1 MNASTA
7 LESMPP
13 DRNAPIGTSL
23 TICMRTDSSSR
34 ARTRGTH
41 SLGLHTRM
49 STVGRAA
56 ASRCEPWRPAAV
68 TFRIEAI
75 GSLRMPRSIDSGAG
89 T

>member
-7 LESMPP
+7 LESTPP

-34 ARTRGTH
+34 ARTRCTQ
-41 SLGLHTRM
+41 STALTEV
-49 STVGRAA
+49 STVVGGCQWVETDAP
-56 ASRCEPWRPAAV
+56 CAV

-75 GSLRMPRSIDSGAG
+75 GSLRMPRNIDSGAG